1 MHSATLNA
9 HPALA
14 GCRKLFL
21 RNFQVNM
28 DIGIYEHE
36 KRGKQRVL
44 INVELYVPVADT
56 LPAHD
61 KLSDVLDYN
70 FIRDTIYARLAKGH
84 IHLQETLC
92 DDVARALLEH
102 PKARAVCVSTEKTD
116 AYPDCDSVG
125 VAVFNVKEPA

>member
-70 FIRDTIYARLAKGH
+70 FIRD
-84 IHLQETLC
+84 
-92 DDVARALLEH
+92 DVARALLEH
-102 PKARAVCVSTEKTD
+102 PKAHAVCVSTEKTD

>member
-1 MHSATLNA
+1 MRSATLNA

-14 GCRKLFL
+14 CCRKLFL

-44 INVELYVPVADT
+44 
-56 LPAHD
+56 
-61 KLSDVLDYN
+61 DYN
-70 FIRDTIYARLAKGH
+70 FIRDTIYTRLAKDH
-84 IHLQETLC
+84 IHLQETLF

-102 PKARAVCVSTEKTD
+102 PKARAVCVSTEKID
-116 AYPDCDSVG
+116 GYPDCDSVG